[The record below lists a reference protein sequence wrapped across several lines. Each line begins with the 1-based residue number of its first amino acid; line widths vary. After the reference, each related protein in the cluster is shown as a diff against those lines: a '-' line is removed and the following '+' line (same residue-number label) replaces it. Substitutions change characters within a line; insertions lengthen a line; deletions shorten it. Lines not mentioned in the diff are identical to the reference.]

1 MGTTDK
7 VRGKSDKIT
16 EIGLL
21 LYPGA
26 QAAAVAGLTDLFLV
40 ANRLSAERG
49 GPRAREL
56 RTSHWRASEEAA
68 QIARVF
74 DTHDR
79 MPKNQPLVALIL
91 PPSLDTEPCGKSFRS
106 HARWMAARHNEGT
119 ILCSICAG
127 AFLLAETGLLNGRS
141 ATTHWLHA
149 ERLGRLFPE
158 IHVNADKL
166 MIDDGDVITAG
177 GLMAW
182 IDLGLHL
189 IHRWIGPT
197 VMLATAHYFLVD
209 AAGREQRFY
218 SLFAPRLEHGDSAAL
233 EAQHWVQLH
242 YAERITVD
250 AMALRAKLGERTF
263 LRRFRNATGLKP
275 NEYLQHVRIAKAREA
290 LEFSMQSVDEIAW
303 MVGYGDH
310 GAFRKVFN
318 RIVGLSPG
326 EYRKRFG
333 ISAGSRADFPSRL
346 EGSRSALNT

>member
-1 MGTTDK
+1 MGATDK
-7 VRGKSDKIT
+7 VQGKSDKIT

-26 QAAAVAGLTDLFLV
+26 QAAAVNGLTDLFQV
-40 ANRLSAERG
+40 ANRLSVERG

-56 RTSHWRASEEAA
+56 RTSHWLANGEAE

-74 DTHDR
+74 DTHDC
-79 MPKNQPLVALIL
+79 MPKNEPLVTLIL
-91 PPSLDTEPCGKSFRS
+91 PPSLDAEPCGKSFRS
-106 HARWMAARHNEGT
+106 HARWIAARHAEGT

-141 ATTHWLHA
+141 ATTHWIHA

-166 MIDDGDVITAG
+166 MIDDGDVITAA

-182 IDLGLHL
+182 VDLGLQL
-189 IHRWIGPT
+189 IHRWIGPS
-197 VMLATAHYFLVD
+197 VMLATARYFLVD

-218 SLFAPRLEHGDSAAL
+218 SPFAPRLGHGDSAAL
-233 EAQHWVQLH
+233 DAQHWVQLH
-242 YAERITVD
+242 YAERVTVD
-250 AMALRAKLGERTF
+250 AMASHAKLGERTF

-303 MVGYGDH
+303 MVGYEDH

-333 ISAGSRADFPSRL
+333 IATRPGVNLDSRRERSRQVQ
-346 EGSRSALNT
+346 GT